1 MADKQEKVKKV
12 IKINPVKPQVM
23 MQLQPKKRV
32 CAYCRV
38 STDSREQHNSF
49 TAQTA
54 YYEEMIRKRT
64 DWQYAGIYADEGRS
78 GMKLQK
84 RDDFLRMMK
93 DCEAGKVD
101 LIITKSV
108 TRFARNTVDSV
119 EAIRK
124 LKSLGIAVL
133 FEKENINTLSENSE
147 ILLTILSSLAQ
158 GEAEGHSSN
167 IKWAITKRFQ
177 DGTFVISTPALGYN
191 NIEGELTINEQEAEA
206 VRFIFKEY
214 LNGKGSYTI
223 VKELTDRGIP
233 TMRGTQK
240 WSKSTVNDILK
251 NPVYTGNLI
260 LQRYYTTEVV
270 PFMQKRNKGELPQ
283 YFISG
288 NHEPIIS
295 IEEAE
300 AVKEIYEYRRR
311 QMKTDGIKSQSR
323 YAYSSKIICGKC
335 GGVFKR
341 QKIYI
346 GKPYENVQWCCTQ
359 HIENKEKCSMT
370 AIREDIIQQ
379 AFTLMWNK
387 LSSNYIEIL
396 SPLLESLKRLR
407 ADEHQEKEI
416 REHNEKIIEL
426 SKQSHILSGVA
437 AKGYLDP
444 AIFIE
449 KQTVLQVEMD
459 ALRKNRQILLEG
471 SGYEN
476 EIFYTEQLIELF
488 EIHPGIQDRYREDLF
503 LQSVEQIIIKEKK
516 RVTFRLKNKLELTE
530 NC

>member
-1 MADKQEKVKKV
+1 
-12 IKINPVKPQVM
+12 
-23 MQLQPKKRV
+23 
-32 CAYCRV
+32 
-38 STDSREQHNSF
+38 
-49 TAQTA
+49 
-54 YYEEMIRKRT
+54 
-64 DWQYAGIYADEGRS
+64 
-78 GMKLQK
+78 
-84 RDDFLRMMK
+84 
-93 DCEAGKVD
+93 
-101 LIITKSV
+101 
-108 TRFARNTVDSV
+108 
-119 EAIRK
+119 
-124 LKSLGIAVL
+124 
-133 FEKENINTLSENSE
+133 
-147 ILLTILSSLAQ
+147 
-158 GEAEGHSSN
+158 
-167 IKWAITKRFQ
+167 
-177 DGTFVISTPALGYN
+177 
-191 NIEGELTINEQEAEA
+191 
-206 VRFIFKEY
+206 
-214 LNGKGSYTI
+214 
-223 VKELTDRGIP
+223 
-233 TMRGTQK
+233 
-240 WSKSTVNDILK
+240 
-251 NPVYTGNLI
+251 
-260 LQRYYTTEVV
+260 
-270 PFMQKRNKGELPQ
+270 
-283 YFISG
+283 
-288 NHEPIIS
+288 
-295 IEEAE
+295 
-300 AVKEIYEYRRR
+300 
-311 QMKTDGIKSQSR
+311 
-323 YAYSSKIICGKC
+323 
-335 GGVFKR
+335 
-341 QKIYI
+341 
-346 GKPYENVQWCCTQ
+346 
-359 HIENKEKCSMT
+359 MT